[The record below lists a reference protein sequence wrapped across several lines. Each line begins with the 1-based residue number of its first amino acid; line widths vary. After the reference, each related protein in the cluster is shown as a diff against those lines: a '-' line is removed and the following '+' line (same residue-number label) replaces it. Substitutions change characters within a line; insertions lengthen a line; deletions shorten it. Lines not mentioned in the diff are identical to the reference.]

1 MGYEARDDL
10 DKSVHSN
17 FHTELQWEIHFRR
30 AIGPS
35 FVRLF
40 LPLASAMAAVV
51 FSLIISFKVSAQKIS
66 IPASILLVLAVLQDR
81 WHSALPPGPKYF
93 AYMDVLLMFAYLV
106 TVVVVLHSVYCVN
119 RC

>member
-1 MGYEARDDL
+1 MNRVTIWISLFIVIFTRSCNGRFTSGERLVLRSL
-10 DKSVHSN
+10 DY
-17 FHTELQWEIHFRR
+17 
-30 AIGPS
+30 
-35 FVRLF
+35 F

-106 TVVVVLHSVYCVN
+106 TVVVVLHSGYCVN